1 MIPIASIRPIGELV
15 ITATL
20 GLVVGTVTGSL
31 FGGGAG
37 VIALLGVIAT
47 VDLAQFALVVD
58 HRERLVSVE
67 HEVKEGN
74 EERRASRAD

>member
-1 MIPIASIRPIGELV
+1 VIPAIRPLGELV
-15 ITATL
+15 ITATA

-58 HRERLVSVE
+58 HRERLVGVE
-67 HEVKEGN
+67 HELKEEN
-74 EERRASRAD
+74 ERRARRGD